1 MKIQQKEIWILYLTI
16 GISLLMLISCEKK
29 REIVDYNVTVDHVY
43 VNNSGQN
50 LTMEVYNRY
59 DEMFESFNIEYGD
72 SVNIMTSIS
81 TGPSLFFFANSTY
94 EVGDSVIVRFADGK
108 CLTYLD
114 QITNN
119 KIFSIKEYNNYDPE
133 LIKPGIPY
141 SLYYTFTRKDYD
153 LAVDCQ

>member
-1 MKIQQKEIWILYLTI
+1 MPYLTI

-29 REIVDYNVTVDHVY
+29 REIVDYIYTVDHIY

-50 LTMEVYNRY
+50 LTMEVYNRH
-59 DEMFESFNIEYGD
+59 DEMFESFNIELGD
-72 SVNIMTSIS
+72 SVKTHTSREFVRHAIFHFES
-81 TGPSLFFFANSTY
+81 FTY
-94 EVGDSVIVRFADGK
+94 KIGDSVIVKFADGK

-114 QITNN
+114 QIINN
-119 KIFSIKEYNNYDPE
+119 KIFNIEEYDNYDPE

-153 LAVDCQ
+153 LAVDCE